1 MTLIQF
7 TVPSF
12 KVRITY
18 GTLCIAIAGAWL
30 FYEFVYS
37 AGADGLTVLAACAG
51 IGAVAGLG
59 FAAIHFCVRWMRW
72 EA

>member
-18 GTLCIAIAGAWL
+18 GTLCIAIAAAWL

-37 AGADGLTVLAACAG
+37 AGVAALAVPAACVG
-51 IGAVAGLG
+51 IGAVAGLIT
-59 FAAIHFCVRWMRW
+59 AAIRFCVRQMRW
-72 EA
+72 KA